1 MISLSRSKV
10 RKTEKGQSFLEL
22 ALVVVFLMIFVAGVI
37 EFGFLLN
44 NYLNL
49 VDASREAVR
58 YSSDFDPFL
67 PGCDDHS
74 DPSCRDPNFFTQTY
88 QLTQDVLAPVVLDAT
103 KGDDVVISF
112 FSVGSGIYIRY
123 PDDQGWSANSN
134 QVSKLT
140 NAEVQSRLDSS
151 APPTGVLL
159 VEIFYHYPQ
168 ILKLPV
174 FTVFVRDP
182 IPVYVYSIMPLS
194 AAEPPPAP

>member
-1 MISLSRSKV
+1 LIDLAPPIQYDDDDGCILSKDKPNMISLSRSKV

-22 ALVVVFLMIFVAGVI
+22 TLVVVFLMIFVAGVI

-67 PGCDDHS
+67 PGCEDHS

-123 PDDQGWSANSN
+123 PDDRVGRLTVIRYQ
-134 QVSKLT
+134 LT
-140 NAEVQSRLDSS
+140 NANSEPS
-151 APPTGVLL
+151 GVFCTCRGF
-159 VEIFYHYPQ
+159 I
-168 ILKLPV
+168 
-174 FTVFVRDP
+174 
-182 IPVYVYSIMPLS
+182 S
-194 AAEPPPAP
+194 